1 MSIITSE
8 TKQRIDA
15 AIIEGKR
22 FSDNLEQSG
31 LDMDTE
37 VMLVRKKMDDLRAGQ
52 FKTLVM
58 GKFKTGKSTL
68 INCIVGKEMMAAKAA
83 ACTALSAVVEHG
95 DNTDQAKLVFTD
107 GHEEYMP
114 LEQFSKEYQLSD
126 EDYDSLESGIHPNRF
141 ADISHVVMYSNNK
154 LFSDGFQLIDSPGW
168 DMDNTPTQAT
178 YKYLLQADAI
188 VFMLSAVSLFSE
200 REREFIAET
209 FANKGCR
216 NLFFVVNRINQVAP
230 IDLAESYVKPAVKN
244 GLKKVFTDKNGVF
257 DEELY
262 NKRVFFVDAYSGY
275 CARTGQPTTIMV
287 GKRVINVDCD
297 IQDTGIPEFEE
308 ALREFLNSEDRIRLT
323 IASLLNLMKS
333 IYQKACRQMELDQAT
348 HAQSKAQQ
356 YANFQLAARYLDQA
370 EVVMEEIEART
381 KFEIRKVA
389 ELLNEDLL
397 RFVEKDISEGFAA
410 YITEN
415 GEIAKHIKRLNP
427 AQLAAIRVM
436 ANLPM
441 DWLESRLVHQ
451 YDRLISPVAAE
462 INHYIENQL
471 RAWDKRA
478 PAIYSNS
485 LEAYQREIEKEM
497 RHYTMNLNEARK
509 VFAYGDAASTPEIE
523 VNQYFKGDLDI
534 RFIDDDLLNPA
545 QPLKALPIIMSLCSA
560 DVSMGV
566 IYTVPR
572 LAHALAVNAISAIL
586 QVPDASELIRDMG
599 NEAFKGLSAHVRRSG
614 VGIREKVEKQF
625 YQELVPL
632 LETARRAITN
642 TRNHMERILA
652 DDNRSLAEIEAE
664 YHRKDDCLRRMEKSI
679 HGVRTIIRE

>member
-15 AIIEGKR
+15 AITEGKR
-22 FSDNLEQSG
+22 FSDNLERLG

-37 VMLVRKKMDDLRAGQ
+37 VVLVRKKMDDLRAGQ

-68 INCIVGKEMMAAKAA
+68 INCIVGKEMMASKAIV
-83 ACTALSAVVEHG
+83 CTGVIAVVEHG

-126 EDYDSLESGIHPNRF
+126 EDYDALESGIHPNRF
-141 ADISHVVMYSNNK
+141 ADISHVVMHSNDK

-188 VFMLSAVSLFSE
+188 VFMLNAVSLFSE

-209 FANKGCR
+209 FANKGYR

-244 GLKKVFTDKNGVF
+244 GLKKVFTDKNGIF

-308 ALREFLNSEDRIRLT
+308 ALREFLNSEDRIQAS
-323 IASLLNLMKS
+323 IASFSELMTDS
-333 IYQKACRQMELDQAT
+333 YRKACRQVELDLIARN
-348 HAQSKAQQ
+348 QSREQKKAN
-356 YANFQLAARYLDQA
+356 AQLADKHLHRA
-370 EVVMEEIEART
+370 EGNLLRIEART
-381 KFEIRKVA
+381 EHEVYKLSTI
-389 ELLNEDLL
+389 LNEDLI
-397 RFVEKDISEGFAA
+397 RFIEQDMPINFATYIKSSDRIAEHISR
-410 YITEN
+410 I
-415 GEIAKHIKRLNP
+415 NP
-427 AQLAAIRVM
+427 IQKAAIRAI
-436 ANLPM
+436 ANSPIRGFENML
-441 DWLESRLVHQ
+441 
-451 YDRLISPVAAE
+451 DRQCERCLFPIAE
-462 INHYIENQL
+462 EIEHYIENQL
-471 RAWDKRA
+471 RDWSKRA
-478 PAIYSNS
+478 PVLMSNS
-485 LEAYQREIEKEM
+485 FDDYLKEIEVVME
-497 RHYTMNLNEARK
+497 HYTTNLNEAEN
-509 VFAYGDAASTPEIE
+509 VFAFGDAESRGKMELSLFLTGNFDVGHVVDRMLKPI
-523 VNQYFKGDLDI
+523 NPWGHFP
-534 RFIDDDLLNPA
+534 LLA
-545 QPLKALPIIMSLCSA
+545 VMCCVDMSMVAFRTERKLSF
-560 DVSMGV
+560 
-566 IYTVPR
+566 
-572 LAHALAVNAISAIL
+572 ALAAKVVSA
-586 QVPDASELIRDMG
+586 VGSDM
-599 NEAFKGLSAHVRRSG
+599 NIEHSSREAFGVLSANIQRFG
-614 VGIREKVEKQF
+614 ADFTGKIR
-625 YQELVPL
+625 QEFDSQVSPI
-632 LETARRAITN
+632 LETARGAITD

-652 DDNRSLAEIEAE
+652 DDARSQAEIEAE
-664 YHRKDDCLRRMEKSI
+664 NLRKDECLRRMEESI
-679 HGVRTIIRE
+679 HTVQTIIGE

>member
-15 AIIEGKR
+15 AITEGKC
-22 FSDNLEQSG
+22 FSDNLEQSC
-31 LDMDTE
+31 LDMGTE

-68 INCIVGKEMMAAKAA
+68 INCIVGKEMMATKAS
-83 ACTALSAVVEHG
+83 ACTAVVAIVEYG
-95 DNTDQAKLVFTD
+95 DDTDRTKLVFTD

-114 LEQFSKEYQLSD
+114 LERFKEEYELSN
-126 EDYDSLESGIHPNRF
+126 EDYDAWESRSRPNRF
-141 ADISHVVMYSNNK
+141 ADISHVVMYSNDK
-154 LFSDGFQLIDSPGW
+154 LFSDGFQLIDSPGTEL
-168 DMDNTPTQAT
+168 DAT
-178 YKYLLQADAI
+178 RTRIINKFIPQADAI
-188 VFMLSAVSLFSE
+188 IVTLSALSLFSTY
-200 REREFIAET
+200 EREFIAEN
-209 FANKGCR
+209 FAGKGFR
-216 NLFFVVNRINQVAP
+216 NLFFVVNRINQLSSPELLEDFVMP
-230 IDLAESYVKPAVKN
+230 FIQRQLREVFLDQN
-244 GLKKVFTDKNGVF
+244 GCF

-262 NKRVFFVDAYSGY
+262 HKRVFYVDAYSGY
-275 CARTGQPTTIMV
+275 CARV
-287 GKRVINVDCD
+287 GKPLSVITGKKVIEVDCD

-308 ALREFLNSEDRIRLT
+308 ALREFLNSEDRIHLT
-323 IASLLNLMKS
+323 VASLLNLMKS
-333 IYQKACRQMELDQAT
+333 NYQKACRQMELDQAAN
-348 HAQSKAQQ
+348 AQSKAQQ

-381 KFEIRKVA
+381 KFEIRKLA

-397 RFVEKDISEGFAA
+397 RFVEKDVPEGFAA

-415 GEIAKHIKRLNP
+415 GEIAEYIRRQNP
-427 AQLAAIRVM
+427 VQLAAIRAM

-441 DWLESRLVHQ
+441 DWLGSRLEHQ

-478 PAIYSNS
+478 PAIYSSS

-509 VFAYGDAASTPEIE
+509 VFAYGDAASNPEIE
-523 VNQYFKGDLDI
+523 VNQYFKGDLDV

-545 QPLKALPIIMSLCSA
+545 QPLKAIPIILGLCSM

-572 LAHALAVNAISAIL
+572 LAHALAVKAISAIL

-599 NEAFKGLSAHVRRSG
+599 NEVFKGLSAQVRRSG
-614 VGIREKVEKQF
+614 VGIHEKVEKQF
-625 YQELVPL
+625 YQELMPM
-632 LETARRAITN
+632 LETARGAITD
-642 TRNHMERILA
+642 TRNHIERILA
-652 DDNRSLAEIEAE
+652 DDTRSQAEMKAE
-664 YHRKDDCLRRMEKSI
+664 NLRKDECLRRMEESI
-679 HGVRTIIRE
+679 HAVQTIIGE

>member
-15 AIIEGKR
+15 AITEGKR
-22 FSDNLEQSG
+22 FSDNMEQLG
-31 LDMDTE
+31 LDMDTG

-52 FKTLVM
+52 FKMLVM

-68 INCIVGKEMMAAKAA
+68 INCIVGKEMMASKAII
-83 ACTALSAVVEHG
+83 CTGVVAVVEHG

-126 EDYDSLESGIHPNRF
+126 EDYDSLEYGIHPNRF
-141 ADISHVVMYSNNK
+141 ADISHVVMCSNNK
-154 LFSDGFQLIDSPGW
+154 LFSDGFRLIDSPGW

-230 IDLAESYVKPAVKN
+230 IDLVESYVKPAVKN

-308 ALREFLNSEDRIRLT
+308 ALRVFLNSEDRIRLT

-333 IYQKACRQMELDQAT
+333 NYQKACRQMELDQAT

-397 RFVEKDISEGFAA
+397 RFVEKDIPEGFAA

-415 GEIAKHIKRLNP
+415 GEIAKHIRRLNP
-427 AQLAAIRVM
+427 VQLAAIRAM

-441 DWLESRLVHQ
+441 DWLESRLEHQ

-509 VFAYGDAASTPEIE
+509 VFAYGDAASNPEIE
-523 VNQYFKGDLDI
+523 VNQYIKGDLDV
-534 RFIDDDLLNPA
+534 RFIDDDFLNPA
-545 QPLKALPIIMSLCSA
+545 QSLKALPITLGLCSA

-572 LAHALAVNAISAIL
+572 LAHALAVKAISAIL

-599 NEAFKGLSAHVRRSG
+599 NEAFKGMSAHVRRSG
-614 VGIREKVEKQF
+614 VGIHEKVEKQF
-625 YQELVPL
+625 YQELMPM
-632 LETARRAITN
+632 LETAREAITD

-652 DDNRSLAEIEAE
+652 DDTRSQAEMEAE
-664 YHRKDDCLRRMEKSI
+664 YLRKEDCLHRMEESI
-679 HGVRTIIRE
+679 HAVQTIIGE